1 MTTCPTLFFIKPYNM
16 KDTVECRSESSYPEK
31 PVAFIWE
38 GIRHDVE
45 AILSRSRNPRG
56 ISFRV
61 RTTDGLVFELEYGNA
76 TDAWLITPIQ
86 ED

>member
-31 PVAFIWE
+31 PVAFNWE
-38 GIRHDVE
+38 GTRHNVD
-45 AILSRSRNPRG
+45 AILSRSRDPQG

-61 RTTDGLVFELEYGNA
+61 RTTGGLFFELVYTTAVDG
-76 TDAWLITPIQ
+76 WHITPVQ

>member
-1 MTTCPTLFFIKPYNM
+1 M

-31 PVAFIWE
+31 PVAFNWE
-38 GIRHDVE
+38 GTRHNVD
-45 AILSRSRNPRG
+45 AILSRSRDPQG

-61 RTTDGLVFELEYGNA
+61 RTTGGLFFELVYTTAVDG
-76 TDAWLITPIQ
+76 WHITPVQ